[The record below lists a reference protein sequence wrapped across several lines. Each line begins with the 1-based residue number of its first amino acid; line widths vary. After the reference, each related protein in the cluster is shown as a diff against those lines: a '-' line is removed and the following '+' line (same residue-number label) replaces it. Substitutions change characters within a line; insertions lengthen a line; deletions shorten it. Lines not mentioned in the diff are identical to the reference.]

1 MNENAPMHMMHH
13 KRFKGAVTLVLIML
27 TLFLFVKTV
36 GELKAYR
43 FIGGGV
49 PVSNTITVTGEGE
62 AFAVADI
69 AQFSFS
75 VIEEAKTVEEAQI
88 TATTKINIARALL
101 EEAGIEEKDIKT
113 TAYNIYPKYEYIR
126 SICTQFSC
134 PPSKQELQGYEVNQT
149 TSVKVRDTSKAGT
162 ILAEIGTIGVSSVSG
177 LNFSIDDEDVIE
189 REARKM
195 AIDEAQVK
203 AKDLAKDLGVRLI
216 RVVNFNE
223 SGAQPYYRGIATMEV
238 KAFDAGIGGGG
249 IAPEIS
255 VGQNK
260 VTSNVSITYE
270 IR

>member
-1 MNENAPMHMMHH
+1 MQIMHN
-13 KRFKGAVTLVLIML
+13 KRFKGAIILVMIML
-27 TLFLFVKTV
+27 TAFLFVKTV
-36 GELKAYR
+36 GEIKAYR

-75 VIEEAKTVEEAQI
+75 VIEEAKTVEEAQS

-177 LNFSIDDEDVIE
+177 LNFSIDDEDVIA

-195 AIDEAQVK
+195 AIDEAKSK

-223 SGAQPYYRGIATMEV
+223 SGDQPFYGRVAVMEMAMDSAV
-238 KAFDAGIGGGG
+238 GGG
-249 IAPEIS
+249 IVAPEIS